1 MSVSSETREG
11 PVRPRLLSRPLAAV
25 STVALSLLLAAAGSA
40 GLEVLPEN
48 PTPAVPN
55 ANGAKGKPSEKE
67 LLWKLCK
74 YLRLSK
80 SQVGLLLPTARYVE
94 RGRELHQ
101 RQVEQALRRLEKLA
115 DQPAE
120 AARLKA
126 EIDQAESRLAS
137 DVTTFAGPQL
147 ARILT
152 REQIA
157 LIWRLEQG
165 NPPKYANADPALV
178 DPSNGFANN
187 QAQLRGYLLEL
198 RGGLDRDGAE
208 RGAVELLRAAESL
221 VVQQRELDLRSAP
234 TRPAPGPLPESGAV
248 RGAPGAFGR
257 VFQLRQPTE
266 KPFPQ
271 LVIETNDLKDLLPP
285 LEPFARRV
293 YLSDAWLETLQDAY
307 SKGLGVSPS
316 RNHLLV
322 AQGPTRA
329 VRDYRMERGLRD
341 QTGFGPELEPLGGEL
356 DHGQYVFG
364 PGQGLR
370 MPDAGVRG
378 DYQVEINFRWFGGEG
393 YQKIIDFKHAK
404 DDGGLYFYNGSLTFY
419 TLANGPT
426 VEPGQDHRVRL
437 ERNHLTHVVR
447 AYLDLKPV
455 FAFIDLDDAAVFD
468 QGEGYLFVDDVT
480 TRNEQGPG
488 EVRWVNVRG
497 PAAP

>member
-1 MSVSSETREG
+1 MR
-11 PVRPRLLSRPLAAV
+11 RRLHLRPLAAA
-25 STVALSLLLAAAGSA
+25 STVVLSFLLTVAGSA
-40 GLEVLPEN
+40 GVELAPGA
-48 PTPAVPN
+48 PPPAAPN
-55 ANGAKGKPSEKE
+55 AEGAKEKPAEKE

-80 SQVGLLLPTARYVE
+80 AQVGLLLPTARYVD

-101 RQVEQALRRLEKLA
+101 RREDQARRQLEKLG

-120 AARLKA
+120 AAKIKA
-126 EIDQAESRLAS
+126 EIDQAESRLAA
-137 DVTTFAGPQL
+137 DVTSFGAPQL

-157 LIWRLEQG
+157 LIWRLGQG
-165 NPPKYANADPALV
+165 NPPKYANADPGLV
-178 DPSNGFANN
+178 DPSNGFSNN
-187 QAQLRGYLLEL
+187 LAQQRGLILL
-198 RGGLDRDGAE
+198 DNSDGAE
-208 RGAVELLRAAESL
+208 RGALELELAEEAL
-221 VVQQRELDLRSAP
+221 VVQQRALDLRS
-234 TRPAPGPLPESGAV
+234 TIVQPAPIPETGGDVLRLRAEI
-248 RGAPGAFGR
+248 GR
-257 VFQLRQPTE
+257 VFQMQQPAE

-271 LVIETNDLKDLLPP
+271 LVIETNDIKDLLPP

-293 YLSDAWLETLQDAY
+293 YLSDAWLETLQEAY
-307 SKGLGVSPS
+307 VKGLGVTPS

-322 AQGPTRA
+322 AQGPTHA

-341 QTGFGPELEPLGGEL
+341 QTGFGPELEPLGGTL

-364 PGQGLR
+364 PGEGLR

-378 DYQVEINFRWFGGEG
+378 DYQMEINFRWFGGDG

-404 DDGGLYFYNGSLTFY
+404 EDGGLYFYNGKLTFY
-419 TLANGPT
+419 TLANGPAA
-426 VEPGQDHRVRL
+426 EPGLDHRIRL
-437 ERNHLTHVVR
+437 ERNRITHVVR

-480 TRNEQGPG
+480 TKNEQGPG